1 VEVAWLSV
9 ILRIAV
15 IDFSHGLTINDAH
28 SFVMVHVLMSSMIE
42 IEILD

>member
-15 IDFSHGLTINDAH
+15 IDFSHGPTINDAH
-28 SFVMVHVLMSSMIE
+28 SFVMVHVLSRFHPAVIS
-42 IEILD
+42 